1 MDHISTVH
9 KRTIVDNETN
19 FYKCFVCNR
28 GFSSQNRK
36 TFIQHLNNHNTS
48 LCFCS
53 DCNVNLESVHHL
65 EAHRERSHQDFSI
78 LVEKKPYRKTA
89 ISIAKEAPKPDC
101 KVVPKATPS
110 KPAPTKSTPALE
122 KRQQTTNLRKEVTQ
136 VKAPVNETY
145 QQPIEQIQLTEE
157 PQFAS
162 LDDDSQHQQ
171 IIVQT
176 EDGSLLNMNNFIL
189 TENGELI
196 IQNLE
201 GLLPNGQEVTDDGSG
216 EHIQI
221 SNLEQFLMEQGLS
234 SSTEISYIQ
243 NDDNQ
248 IIIQNDDGTVSQSSQ
263 ESLMQTYKEIF
274 EPDEDIPTE
283 LIASSEVHDEGAS
296 QGLLLNGDYM
306 VQSIPLLD
314 QNSNNG
320 QVVEQVEVQSTT
332 QVDANQ
338 STLDELG
345 DILLEVAAAAEKE
358 KKPKVIEQKIIRE
371 SLWGTRKR
379 NSEQIV
385 NNGSSK
391 KRNIS
396 GRPSETSIQE
406 TEQPASNF
414 SQAYEFFVK
423 GFNDKKQKHM

>member
-1 MDHISTVH
+1 M
-9 KRTIVDNETN
+9 
-19 FYKCFVCNR
+19 R

-36 TFIQHLNNHNTS
+36 TFIQHLNDHKAST
-48 LCFCS
+48 CFCS

-78 LVEKKPYRKTA
+78 LVEKKPYRQNKTA
-89 ISIAKEAPKPDC
+89 QPIAKEAPKPDY
-101 KVVPKATPS
+101 KVVPKSASARPS
-110 KPAPTKSTPALE
+110 SVPA
-122 KRQQTTNLRKEVTQ
+122 KRQQSSNVRTETSS
-136 VKAPVNETY
+136 VNSSVSETY
-145 QQPIEQIQLTEE
+145 QQSLEQIQVADD
-157 PQFAS
+157 QFNA
-162 LDDDSQHQQ
+162 LDDDSQQQQ
-171 IIVQT
+171 IMVQT

-201 GLLPNGQEVTDDGSG
+201 GLLPNGQEGTDDGSG
-216 EHIQI
+216 EHIHI

-243 NDDNQ
+243 PDDSQ
-248 IIIQNDDGTVSQSSQ
+248 IIIQNDDGTISQSSQ

-283 LIASSEVHDEGAS
+283 LITSSEVHDENAS
-296 QGLLLNGDYM
+296 QSLLNGNYM
-306 VQSIPLLD
+306 VQSIPILD
-314 QNSNNG
+314 QHGING
-320 QVVEQVEVQSTT
+320 QVVEQVEVRSTT

-371 SLWGTRKR
+371 TLWGTRKR
-379 NSEQIV
+379 NLEPIS
-385 NNGSSK
+385 NGPSK
-391 KRNIS
+391 KRSNS
-396 GRPSETSIQE
+396 GKHSEGFVQE

-423 GFNDKKQKHM
+423 GFNDKKQKQL